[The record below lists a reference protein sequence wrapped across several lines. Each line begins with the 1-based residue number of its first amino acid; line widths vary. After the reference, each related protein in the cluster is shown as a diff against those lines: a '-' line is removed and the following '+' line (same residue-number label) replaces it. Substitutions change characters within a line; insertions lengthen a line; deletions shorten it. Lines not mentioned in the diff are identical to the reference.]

1 MAQAGSRQF
10 LSAGAWVCFKDIP
23 SRICG
28 GQNVKASY
36 GFFSISVL
44 SISFRTSSLVIII

>member
-10 LSAGAWVCFKDIP
+10 LSAGAWVCFEDIP

-28 GQNVKASY
+28 GQNVIPS
-36 GFFSISVL
+36 
-44 SISFRTSSLVIII
+44 